1 MQRAA
6 RKRLF
11 GIFEPHSV
19 CTERGWR
26 FSVSGEIESQTTR
39 KHVGLAGHPFFE
51 GAGMDPLSA
60 AARVCN
66 ENRHIDDQ
74 SGRFLRAFVNLPRLC
89 GSLLQQNRKVG
100 RSSSG
105 TTDQPVPFPSFQF
118 LDVHEYNSC
127 NRYHHQDSTHYH
139 HSSPLL
145 LLHCCWR
152 SKLSRF

>member
-1 MQRAA
+1 MQRTA

-60 AARVCN
+60 AARVCD

-74 SGRFLRAFVNLPRLC
+74 SWKIFESLC
-89 GSLLQQNRKVG
+89 ELATIVRE
-100 RSSSG
+100 
-105 TTDQPVPFPSFQF
+105 PSAA
-118 LDVHEYNSC
+118 ES
-127 NRYHHQDSTHYH
+127 
-139 HSSPLL
+139 
-145 LLHCCWR
+145 
-152 SKLSRF
+152 